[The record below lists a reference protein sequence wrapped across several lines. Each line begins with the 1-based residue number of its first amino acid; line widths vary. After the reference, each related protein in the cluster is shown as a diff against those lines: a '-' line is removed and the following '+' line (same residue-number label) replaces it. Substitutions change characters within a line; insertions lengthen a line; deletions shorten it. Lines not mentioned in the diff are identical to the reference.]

1 MAQHDTGDSARNG
14 PTRPRT
20 KDPRRLSGVEPVSS
34 VRRGVGDVIAG
45 KYRLKRLL
53 GEGGMGHVWL
63 AHNETLEIDV
73 ALKLLRTELDRAE
86 AGDRLLR
93 EAQAAAR
100 LGHAAIVRIFDFGR
114 TDLGEP
120 YIVMELLE
128 GEDLA
133 TRLARTGR
141 LSAIKAVRTILP
153 IANAL
158 SAAHGK
164 GIVHR
169 DLKPENI
176 FLAQIEGD
184 RLQPKIVDFGV
195 AKFDRGAG
203 GVRLTQAGALL
214 GSPAYMAPEQAR
226 GDDADHRADVW
237 SLAVVL
243 YEMMT
248 GRLPF
253 EGKNYNAILFAIVSS
268 APQPI
273 TTLAAGDDALWKVLE
288 RGFAR
293 NPDQRFQSMR
303 EFADALAAW
312 LIGQGVTED
321 ITGATVEIAP
331 VDRKR
336 GGDGLGTM
344 PPPAAL
350 LKREVAVTPS
360 RETNAE
366 AAPLASP
373 ASMQSLRMPM
383 LVAGVALLAGL
394 LGGVVVVLAKST
406 APVAAPS
413 ATAAPSPPVAVEVAA
428 VTMKPSLPDPRAD
441 TVAQK
446 PTAVSLGDAVASAE
460 GLDDA
465 NGSSKATNKEH
476 AGTGVAGR
484 PKRTGVGGRPSLKD
498 PFQ

>member
-1 MAQHDTGDSARNG
+1 
-14 PTRPRT
+14 
-20 KDPRRLSGVEPVSS
+20 
-34 VRRGVGDVIAG
+34 
-45 KYRLKRLL
+45 
-53 GEGGMGHVWL
+53 MGHVWL

-114 TDLGEP
+114 TDFGEP

-141 LSAIKAVRTILP
+141 LSAMKAVRTILP

-158 SAAHGK
+158 AAAHGK

-226 GDDADHRADVW
+226 GDDADHRADIW

-268 APQPI
+268 SPQPI

-303 EFADALAAW
+303 EFADVLAAW

-321 ITGATVEIAP
+321 ITGATVEVAP

-344 PPPAAL
+344 PPPAAF
-350 LKREVAVTPS
+350 LKREVEVTPS
-360 RETNAE
+360 RETSAE
-366 AAPLASP
+366 AASLASP
-373 ASMQSLRMPM
+373 ALAQSLRMPM
-383 LVAGVALLAGL
+383 LVAGLALLAGL
-394 LGGVVVVLAKST
+394 LGGVVVVLAKSSPASVPT
-406 APVAAPS
+406 PS
-413 ATAAPSPPVAVEVAA
+413 AATLPSPPVTVAVDA
-428 VTMKPSLPDPRAD
+428 VTMKPSEPDPRAD
-441 TVAQK
+441 IVAQK

-476 AGTGVAGR
+476 AATGAAGR
-484 PKRTGVGGRPSLKD
+484 PKRAGAAGRPSLKD